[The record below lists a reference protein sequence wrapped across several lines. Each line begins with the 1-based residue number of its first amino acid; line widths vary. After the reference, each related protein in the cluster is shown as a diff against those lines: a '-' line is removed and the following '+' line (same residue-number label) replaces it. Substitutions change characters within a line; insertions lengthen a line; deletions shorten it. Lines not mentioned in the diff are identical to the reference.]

1 MGVAPRPVETPTHV
15 AMVAT
20 AASTCQPKAGLMSNI
35 WRNFIQSLCL
45 PVCQLCG
52 ADALSADICAG
63 CFRDLPRP
71 GRVCGQCAAELPR
84 GATCGGCQRR
94 PPGWDSVLAP
104 FRYAFPVDRL
114 VQRLKY
120 DGRLEHGRLLGLLLG
135 RAARA
140 RPRPDR
146 ILPVPLHADRWR
158 ERGFNQATELAR
170 PVARTLGVKMEERL
184 LCRSRPTPPL
194 WRLGPR
200 DRRRLLGGAFEARG
214 DLAGARVAVVDD
226 VLTSGATADA
236 IAGTLRLAG
245 AVRIEIWAVAR
256 ASQPR
261 AGAQAPA
268 NT

>member
-1 MGVAPRPVETPTHV
+1 MV
-15 AMVAT
+15 AMVAPD
-20 AASTCQPKAGLMSNI
+20 CQPEVGVMGNI
-35 WRNFIQSLCL
+35 WRNFVRSLC
-45 PVCQLCG
+45 PAVCQLCG
-52 ADALSADICAG
+52 GAALSADICAG

-71 GRVCGQCAAELPR
+71 GRVCGRCAAELPR
-84 GATCGGCQRR
+84 GAVCGACQRR
-94 PPGWDSVLAP
+94 APAWDSVLAP
-104 FRYAFPVDRL
+104 YRYAFPVDRL

-120 DGRLEHGRLLGLLLG
+120 DGRLEHGRMLGLLLG
-135 RAARA
+135 RAARG
-140 RPRPDR
+140 RERPDR

-170 PVARTLGVKMEERL
+170 PVARALGVKLEERL
-184 LCRSRPTPPL
+184 LRRSRSTPPL
-194 WRLGPR
+194 WRLGPG
-200 DRRRLLGGAFEARG
+200 DRRRLMAGAFEARG

-236 IAGTLRLAG
+236 IARTLRRAG
-245 AVRIEIWAVAR
+245 AVRIEIWALAR